1 MITTTCEWEQAVLGA
16 VASETWTDQLRTHL
30 TTCPACAD
38 AALVARALREI
49 AASTPDNPLPDPGQ
63 IWRAAARSERR
74 QAAERV
80 TWPITVMTWLALAT
94 GAVAA
99 VAGAVWKWP
108 AIQGQLAAVGRS
120 LLAPAPPTMAEL
132 PVAVVAVAS
141 FAVFIAA
148 FRLFESWASE

>member
-1 MITTTCEWEQAVLGA
+1 MTTTCEWEQAVLEA
-16 VASETWTDQLRTHL
+16 LASGDWTAQLRTHL

-38 AALVARALREI
+38 AALVARAIREI
-49 AASTPDNPLPDPGQ
+49 AASAPDDPLPDPGL
-63 IWRAAARSERR
+63 IWQAAARSEHR
-74 QAAERV
+74 QAVERV

-99 VAGAVWKWP
+99 IAGTLWKWP
-108 AIQGQLAAVGRS
+108 AIQGQLVAVGRS

-148 FRLFESWASE
+148 FRLFESWATD